1 MKNWTIIQIFI
12 YLVLFGLGIY
22 FFMTTKWVG
31 PEKYYVRG
39 TNLLGWI
46 AVIAFVT
53 YFVDRVI
60 MKNRLCVG

>member
-1 MKNWTIIQIFI
+1 MKNWTIIQIII
-12 YLVLFGLGIY
+12 YLILFCLGIY

-31 PEKYYVRG
+31 PGKYYVGG

-53 YFVDRVI
+53 YLIDRII
-60 MKNRLCVG
+60 MKNK